1 MLKIADLALN
11 LVTTSTLDKDLDT
24 MQSKMTKFAGIA
36 GGIFASIISVKTIND
51 GIEAWTTQAEAENKL
66 NSVMK
71 QRMGANDEMVQSI
84 KDLASAQQ
92 NLGVVG
98 DEVQLAGLGQ
108 LATFL
113 NQKES
118 LEALSGAMNDMIV
131 NTDGYNAST
140 ATATS
145 LANQLG
151 KAMANNSLSALVR
164 SGITVSD
171 EEQKTFEAIDNEVE
185 KAQYLA
191 QIITQNVGKQ
201 NEALAK
207 TPLGKIQQ
215 VKNAWGDVKEE
226 VGEIA
231 TELISCFAD
240 DGELTTFLSDIQGKL
255 KSTAKW
261 ISENKEQVKAIA
273 KAVGAGI
280 VVIGGL
286 SIVAGIVSN
295 VMTLVSAISAV
306 GTALGGLSI
315 AAGPAALA
323 IAAVAGAG
331 YLLFK
336 NWDTIKEKSKETFDF
351 VKEQVKGFDDNYN
364 NIFSRMGEKAGTIFE
379 GIKNSAIEKLG
390 TITGTISGLITGT
403 TSLSD
408 VVENT
413 LTNGYERYRQFMSG
427 EMDLTTQGLDFGIQY
442 ILNSSQGVVGQLSNI
457 YSLAITTFKN
467 MSEEDIE
474 TLKKFANDTFKAS
487 INSLF
492 AALEFQVNTL
502 IEIVNGVLGFTT
514 KTLKIKDV
522 KLPTL
527 EIPRLYTGAY
537 VPGTGRNGGML
548 AQVGDVARNTGEYV
562 LPEQMLR
569 GLLAETAL
577 STAQAL
583 KGAIGTNNSNQMI
596 NCNIDGT
603 PFIQLMIRANQK
615 RMRQTGRGLF

>member
-71 QRMGANDEMVQSI
+71 QRMNANDEMVQSI

-118 LEALSGAMNDMIV
+118 LEALAGSMNDMIV

-140 ATATS
+140 ATAVS

-171 EEQKTFEAIDNEVE
+171 EEQATFEAIDNEVE
-185 KAQYLA
+185 KAQYLS

-201 NEALAK
+201 NEALAQ

-231 TELISCFAD
+231 TELISAFAD
-240 DGELTTFLSDIQGKL
+240 DGELTTFLSDIQAKL

-261 ISENKEQVKAIA
+261 ISENKEQVRQIA
-273 KAVGAGI
+273 KVVGAAI

-286 SIVAGIVSN
+286 SITAGIVSN
-295 VMTLVSAISAV
+295 VMTLVSAVSAV
-306 GTALGGLSI
+306 GTALSGIGI
-315 AAGPAALA
+315 AAAPAVLA

-331 YLLFK
+331 ILIYK
-336 NWDTIKEKSKETFDF
+336 NWDKIKDKSKETLDY
-351 VKEQVKGFDDNYN
+351 VKEQFTGLDEKYD
-364 NIFSRMGEKAGTIFE
+364 NIFSKMGDKAGTFFE
-379 GIKNSAIEKLG
+379 GIRKNAGEKLG
-390 TITGTISGLITGT
+390 SIIDTVKGLNDGSIA
-403 TSLSD
+403 LST

-413 LTNGYERYRQFMSG
+413 LTNGYERYKSFMSG

-442 ILNSSQGVVGQLSNI
+442 ILNNAQGLTGQLINI
-457 YSLAITTFKN
+457 HTLATTAMKN
-467 MSEEDIE
+467 VSMEDLE
-474 TLKKFANDTFKAS
+474 TLKTS
-487 INSLF
+487 S
-492 AALEFQVNTL
+492 
-502 IEIVNGVLGFTT
+502 
-514 KTLKIKDV
+514 
-522 KLPTL
+522 
-527 EIPRLYTGAY
+527 
-537 VPGTGRNGGML
+537 
-548 AQVGDVARNTGEYV
+548 
-562 LPEQMLR
+562 
-569 GLLAETAL
+569 
-577 STAQAL
+577 
-583 KGAIGTNNSNQMI
+583 
-596 NCNIDGT
+596 CC
-603 PFIQLMIRANQK
+603 
-615 RMRQTGRGLF
+615 